1 MVPNRAGTELDVF
14 HAIADP
20 NRRKMLEL
28 LTGKERTVNELLS
41 HFNVTVGAISQHLK
55 VLLESQLVV
64 RRKEGR
70 YRYYRADPARLKE
83 VYDWASQYEM
93 FWMGRM
99 RKLGKYLDET

>member
-1 MVPNRAGTELDVF
+1 MDVF

-28 LTGKERTVNELLS
+28 LSSKEQTVNELVT
-41 HFNVTVGAISQHLK
+41 HFDVTVGAVSQHLK
-55 VLLESQLVV
+55 VLLESRLVS

-70 YRYYRADPARLKE
+70 FRYYRAEHSRLKE
-83 VYDWASQYEM
+83 VYDWTSQYEM

-99 RKLGKYLDET
+99 RQLGKYLDET